1 MLNLFK
7 SKKTKNENVKPKL
20 SIAKQINNLSS
31 FENINTTVKTCL
43 DNRKNT
49 YKSFI
54 ENLPYEIALGQYLIQ
69 LDIEASKQKNRNKW
83 KHNQLAKSGFGK
95 HSTNDK
101 NQSTFEYVGF
111 TRQELN
117 IRKQIAKEYSLKF
130 VNFCNE
136 NSFTSTVYAWQQFKI
151 ANKELFA
158 TSDNSKQASHNRKTT
173 KQAKTNKK
181 EASKNTVSFDSQK
194 MLEKIVSNKS
204 YKELS
209 NEALAKQCLVLVQV
223 MYAENGM
230 DFDKLMTNDKTKTPI
245 LKALKIA

>member
-7 SKKTKNENVKPKL
+7 FKKTKNENVKPKL

-31 FENINTTVKTCL
+31 FDNIKSTVKTCL
-43 DNRKNT
+43 DNRQNT

-54 ENLPYEIALGQYLIQ
+54 DNLPYEIALGSYLNN
-69 LDIEASKQKNRNKW
+69 LDSEASNQKNRNKW
-83 KHNQLAKSGFGK
+83 KHNELAKNGFGTHTTNEITQSKFEYTVFTKQELNVRKQAFK
-95 HSTNDK
+95 HSTMFYNYCSKNDY
-101 NQSTFEYVGF
+101 T
-111 TRQELN
+111 
-117 IRKQIAKEYSLKF
+117 
-130 VNFCNE
+130 
-136 NSFTSTVYAWQQFKI
+136 SFVYAWQNFRKDNI
-151 ANKELFA
+151 ELFA

-173 KQAKTNKK
+173 KQSKTNKK

-194 MLEKIVSNKS
+194 MLDKIVSKKS

-209 NEALAKQCLVLVQV
+209 NEDLAKQCLILVQV

-230 DFDKLMTNDKTKTPI
+230 DFDKLMNNDKTKTPI

>member
-7 SKKTKNENVKPKL
+7 NKKTKNENIKPKL

-95 HSTNDK
+95 HTTNDK
-101 NQSTFEYVGF
+101 NQSTFEYIGF

-136 NSFTSTVYAWQQFKI
+136 NTFTSTVYAWQQFKI

-158 TSDNSKQASHNRKTT
+158 TSDKSKSASHNRKTT
-173 KQAKTNKK
+173 KQSKTNKK

-194 MLEKIVSNKS
+194 MLDKIVNNKA
-204 YKELS
+204 YKDLSHEELS
-209 NEALAKQCLVLVQV
+209 KQCLVLLEV
-223 MYAENGM
+223 MFAENGM
-230 DFDKLMTNDKTKTPI
+230 EFNKLITNDKTKGTI

>member
-54 ENLPYEIALGQYLIQ
+54 DNLPYEIALGSYLNN

-83 KHNQLAKSGFGK
+83 KHNQLSKSGFGK
-95 HSTNDK
+95 HTTNDK
-101 NQSTFEYVGF
+101 NQSTFEYTVF
-111 TRQELN
+111 TKQELN
-117 IRKQIAKEYSLKF
+117 VRKQAFKHSTMFYNYCSK
-130 VNFCNE
+130 NDYT
-136 NSFTSTVYAWQQFKI
+136 SFVYAWQNFRKDNI
-151 ANKELFA
+151 ELFA
-158 TSDNSKQASHNRKTT
+158 TSDNSKQASHSRKTN

-181 EASKNTVSFDSQK
+181 ENVKSKASFDSQK
-194 MLEKIVSNKS
+194 MLDKIVSNKA

-209 NEALAKQCLVLVQV
+209 NEALAKQCLVLIEV

-230 DFDKLMTNDKTKTPI
+230 EFSKLMTNDKTKTPI

>member
-7 SKKTKNENVKPKL
+7 FKKTKNENVKPKL

-31 FENINTTVKTCL
+31 FDNIKSTVKTCL
-43 DNRKNT
+43 DNRQNT

-54 ENLPYEIALGQYLIQ
+54 DNLPYEIALGSYLNN
-69 LDIEASKQKNRNKW
+69 LDSEASNQKNRNKW
-83 KHNQLAKSGFGK
+83 KHNELAKNGFGIHTTNEKNQCKFEYTVFTKQELNVRKQAFK
-95 HSTNDK
+95 HSTMFYNYCSKNDY
-101 NQSTFEYVGF
+101 T
-111 TRQELN
+111 
-117 IRKQIAKEYSLKF
+117 
-130 VNFCNE
+130 
-136 NSFTSTVYAWQQFKI
+136 SFVYAWQNFRKDNI
-151 ANKELFA
+151 ELFA

-173 KQAKTNKK
+173 KQSKTNKK

-194 MLEKIVSNKS
+194 MLDKIVSKKS

-209 NEALAKQCLVLVQV
+209 NEDLAKQCLILVQV

-230 DFDKLMTNDKTKTPI
+230 DFDKLMNTDKTKTPI

>member
-1 MLNLFK
+1 MFYNYC
-7 SKKTKNENVKPKL
+7 SKNDYT
-20 SIAKQINNLSS
+20 S
-31 FENINTTVKTCL
+31 F
-43 DNRKNT
+43 
-49 YKSFI
+49 
-54 ENLPYEIALGQYLIQ
+54 
-69 LDIEASKQKNRNKW
+69 
-83 KHNQLAKSGFGK
+83 
-95 HSTNDK
+95 
-101 NQSTFEYVGF
+101 
-111 TRQELN
+111 
-117 IRKQIAKEYSLKF
+117 
-130 VNFCNE
+130 
-136 NSFTSTVYAWQQFKI
+136 VYAWQNFRKDNI
-151 ANKELFA
+151 ELFA

-173 KQAKTNKK
+173 KQSKTNKK

>member
-7 SKKTKNENVKPKL
+7 FKKTKNENVKPKL

-31 FENINTTVKTCL
+31 FDNIKSTVKTCL
-43 DNRKNT
+43 DNRQNT

-54 ENLPYEIALGQYLIQ
+54 DNLPYEIALGSYLNN
-69 LDIEASKQKNRNKW
+69 LDSEASKQKNRNKW
-83 KHNQLAKSGFGK
+83 KHNELAKNGFGIHTTNEKNQSKFEYTVFTKQELNVRKQAFK
-95 HSTNDK
+95 HSTMFYNYCSKNDY
-101 NQSTFEYVGF
+101 T
-111 TRQELN
+111 
-117 IRKQIAKEYSLKF
+117 
-130 VNFCNE
+130 
-136 NSFTSTVYAWQQFKI
+136 SFVYAWQNFRKDNI
-151 ANKELFA
+151 ELFA

-181 EASKNTVSFDSQK
+181 ENLKSKASFDSQK
-194 MLEKIVSNKS
+194 MLDKIVSNKS

>member
-20 SIAKQINNLSS
+20 SIAKQINNLSR
-31 FENINTTVKTCL
+31 FDNIKSTVKTCL
-43 DNRKNT
+43 DNRQNT

-54 ENLPYEIALGQYLIQ
+54 DNLPYEIALGSYLNN
-69 LDIEASKQKNRNKW
+69 LDSEASKQKNRNKW
-83 KHNQLAKSGFGK
+83 KHNELAKNGFGIHTTNEKNQSKFEYTVFTKQELNVRKQAFK
-95 HSTNDK
+95 HSTMFYNYCSKNDY
-101 NQSTFEYVGF
+101 T
-111 TRQELN
+111 
-117 IRKQIAKEYSLKF
+117 
-130 VNFCNE
+130 
-136 NSFTSTVYAWQQFKI
+136 SFVYAWQNFRKDNI
-151 ANKELFA
+151 ELFA

-173 KQAKTNKK
+173 KQSKTNKK

-194 MLEKIVSNKS
+194 MLDKIVSKKS

-209 NEALAKQCLVLVQV
+209 NEDLAKQCLILVQV

-230 DFDKLMTNDKTKTPI
+230 DFDKLMNNDKTKTPI

>member
-54 ENLPYEIALGQYLIQ
+54 DNLPYEIALGSYLNN

-83 KHNQLAKSGFGK
+83 KHNQLSKSGFGK
-95 HSTNDK
+95 HTTNDK

-136 NSFTSTVYAWQQFKI
+136 NTFTSTVYAWQQFKI

-158 TSDNSKQASHNRKTT
+158 TSDKSKSASHNRKTT
-173 KQAKTNKK
+173 KQSKTNKK

-194 MLEKIVSNKS
+194 MLDKIVNNKA
-204 YKELS
+204 YKDLSHEELS
-209 NEALAKQCLVLVQV
+209 KQCLVLLEV
-223 MYAENGM
+223 MFAENGM
-230 DFDKLMTNDKTKTPI
+230 EFNKLITNDKTKGTI

>member
-7 SKKTKNENVKPKL
+7 FKKTKNENVKPKL

-31 FENINTTVKTCL
+31 FDNIKSTVKTCL
-43 DNRKNT
+43 DNRQNT

-54 ENLPYEIALGQYLIQ
+54 DNLPYEIALGSYLNN
-69 LDIEASKQKNRNKW
+69 LDSEASNQKNRNKW
-83 KHNQLAKSGFGK
+83 KHNELAKNGFGIHTTNEKNQSKIEYTVFTKQELNVRKQAFK
-95 HSTNDK
+95 HSTMFYNYCSKNDY
-101 NQSTFEYVGF
+101 T
-111 TRQELN
+111 
-117 IRKQIAKEYSLKF
+117 
-130 VNFCNE
+130 
-136 NSFTSTVYAWQQFKI
+136 SFVYAWQNFRKDNI
-151 ANKELFA
+151 ELFA

-173 KQAKTNKK
+173 KQSKTNKK

-194 MLEKIVSNKS
+194 MLDKIVSKKS

-209 NEALAKQCLVLVQV
+209 NEDLAKQCLILVQV

-230 DFDKLMTNDKTKTPI
+230 DFDKLMNNDKTKTPI